1 MATNPTPATP
11 APITAKPLSGSH
23 DPFVELVHLVKRTAH
38 HIHDFVKNKDAHL
51 ATETAK
57 TAAAA
62 EALTQHPI
70 VQQAAKH
77 AADDAA
83 EEATETAKASALA
96 TPAPDTPPV

>member
-62 EALTQHPI
+62 EALTQHPML
-70 VQQAAKH
+70 QQ